1 MSENIVK
8 EGDWEN
14 FVQKKILPLITR
26 SRNKSGMT
34 NTSSGMTNTSQG
46 MMGATIFALVGDLGA
61 GKTTFSKILLKE
73 LGVKEHVQ
81 SPTFSIINSYD
92 IMRPQDELGVT
103 GESFEKVFHIDVYRI
118 EDIKELEV
126 LHMDE
131 IINNKNNIVI
141 IEWADK
147 MKKNIPQDAVWIYFE
162 HDTLETRKVIL
173 DSRLRGN
180 DDIGDK
186 NDETHNE

>member
-1 MSENIVK
+1 MSENILK
-8 EGDWEN
+8 EGEWEN

-26 SRNKSGMT
+26 SQNKSGMT
-34 NTSSGMTNTSQG
+34 NTSSG

-61 GKTTFSKILLKE
+61 GKTTFTKIFLKE

-92 IMRPQDELGVT
+92 IMRPRDELGVT
-103 GESFEKVFHIDVYRI
+103 GESFEKVFHIDAYRI

-126 LHMDE
+126 LHIDE
-131 IINNKNNIVI
+131 ILNGNNNIIV

-147 MKKNIPQDAVWIYFE
+147 IKTLIPEDAVWIYFE

-186 NDETHNE
+186 NDKTHNE